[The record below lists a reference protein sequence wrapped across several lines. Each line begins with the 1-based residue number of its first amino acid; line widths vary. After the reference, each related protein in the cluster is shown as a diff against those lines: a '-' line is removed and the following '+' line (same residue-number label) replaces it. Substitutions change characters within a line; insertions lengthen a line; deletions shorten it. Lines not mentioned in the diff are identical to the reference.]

1 VLLRE
6 HKARCQQRHKDLAA
20 EWSEDTYLFASV
32 RGDDLSVPYS
42 SDAVSSRYK
51 KLEQYVG
58 LDAGYV
64 TTTPGLRDE
73 LFYRNADTD
82 SAVLTYDEAT
92 KGIGSATELGT
103 IPLYGRL
110 AGRARTHADG
120 DGAMEQYDAFSCLQ
134 AGKLGLYNCATSA
147 SSRSSRTPICR
158 LRTYVLAG
166 AGHDI
171 NIELNAA
178 AWYNEAAAWATS
190 HVPPPG

>member
-32 RGDDLSVPYS
+32 RVDDLSVPYS

-64 TTTPGLRDE
+64 TTTLGLRDE

-120 DGAMEQYDAFSCLQ
+120 DGAVRRFFLSAGGQ
-134 AGKLGLYNCATSA
+134 AGAVQ
-147 SSRSSRTPICR
+147 
-158 LRTYVLAG
+158 LRYLSQFSFFPNS
-166 AGHDI
+166 DM
-171 NIELNAA
+171 
-178 AWYNEAAAWATS
+178 
-190 HVPPPG
+190 